1 MGDEKKRLELK
12 LGFRVGF
19 GSEIYRMI
27 DKGRVKARIR
37 IWVEVRVKAMFVFL
51 KFNTQGSCR
60 VLKSLIFSSV
70 F

>member
-12 LGFRVGF
+12 VGFRVGF
-19 GSEIYRMI
+19 GSEIYRMT
-27 DKGRVKARIR
+27 DESRVKARIR

-51 KFNTQGSCR
+51 KFNTQGSCG